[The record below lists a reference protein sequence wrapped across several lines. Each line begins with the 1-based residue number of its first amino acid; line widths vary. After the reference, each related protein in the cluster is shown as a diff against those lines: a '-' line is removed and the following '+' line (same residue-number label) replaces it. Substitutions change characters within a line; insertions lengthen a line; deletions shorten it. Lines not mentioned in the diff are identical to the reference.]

1 MSFWFMANV
10 VVVRQG
16 DKYSQ
21 RYPQVLKRQVE
32 NNTRWPVAFHILGD
46 GNDATTPLV
55 KKWPG
60 WFSKLELFAPWNDHL
75 RPCLFL
81 DLDTFV
87 LGNIDDLVSLV
98 PSKLT
103 MLRDFNR
110 PETGQ
115 SAIMSIPQDVGMI
128 WRRWS
133 MDPETWMQKYR
144 GGGDQAF
151 LNRFDLDFLQ
161 DSFDGIKSYKVDK
174 LQDSPGD
181 ARICCFHGKPKP
193 HECGGWVREVWN
205 GRYHRHS
212 NVSRPNRS

>member
-1 MSFWFMANV
+1 MANV

-16 DKYSQ
+16 DRYSQ
-21 RYPQVLKRQVE
+21 RYSQVLKRQVE
-32 NNTRWPVAFHILGD
+32 DNTRWPVAFHILGD

-60 WFSKLELFAPWNDHL
+60 WWSKLELFAPWNDHL

-98 PSKLT
+98 PAKLT

-128 WRRWS
+128 WRRFVT
-133 MDPETWMQKYR
+133 DPATWMAKFK

-151 LNRFDLDFLQ
+151 LNRFDIDFLQ
-161 DSFDGIKSYKVDK
+161 DKFHGIRSYKVDK
-174 LQDSPGD
+174 LQNDPGNT
-181 ARICCFHGKPKP
+181 RIVCWHGKPKP

-205 GRYHRHS
+205 GKSIRHQ
-212 NVSRPNRS
+212 NARLPDAG